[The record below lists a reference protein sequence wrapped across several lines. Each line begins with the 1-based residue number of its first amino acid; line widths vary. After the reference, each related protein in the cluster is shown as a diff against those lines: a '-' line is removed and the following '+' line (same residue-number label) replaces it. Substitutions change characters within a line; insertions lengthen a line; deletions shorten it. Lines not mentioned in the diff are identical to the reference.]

1 MGGKEDLGPEE
12 IVGVEGK
19 YNSKNTSWG
28 YFFRWEMENE
38 DMVYEMRFETGEQ
51 RTLVASE
58 VLFYV
63 WLESVL
69 IVSEEEGLE
78 APRFSTSRVRFRV
91 GIAERRSSRCHDASY
106 SWFFKFYFSSKIK
119 ALGFL
124 EGKRKGS
131 KLKRN
136 EESCGSRTL
145 LRVRVELWP
154 AEVNETWST
163 QGRLH
168 KNE

>member
-19 YNSKNTSWG
+19 YNSENTSWG
-28 YFFRWEMENE
+28 YFFRWEIENE
-38 DMVYEMRFETGEQ
+38 DMLYEMRIENGVH

-63 WLESVL
+63 SLESVL
-69 IVSEEEGLE
+69 IVNEEEGLE
-78 APRFSTSRVRFRV
+78 APRFSIQESGLGV

-106 SWFFKFYFSSKIK
+106 SWFFKFYFSSERK

-124 EGKRKGS
+124 EGEK
-131 KLKRN
+131 
-136 EESCGSRTL
+136 EE
-145 LRVRVELWP
+145 
-154 AEVNETWST
+154 
-163 QGRLH
+163 
-168 KNE
+168 